1 MCVQPPVSSRAGL
14 FGAAHARD
22 QFSRRC
28 VIERS
33 LPRFARIERN
43 FRRIAANATRAR
55 PCHGA
60 AIIPGLHR
68 IAFRLS
74 KTPAADTVARARVD
88 SRKGGSAML
97 SGVYRGIVMDS
108 TDPMVKGRVKVHV
121 PAVAGMS
128 VQWAPVCRS
137 GDGMIRVGAT
147 VVVAFE
153 GGSPDKPIVIGQID
167 A

>member
-1 MCVQPPVSSRAGL
+1 LSRTA
-14 FGAAHARD
+14 D
-22 QFSRRC
+22 
-28 VIERS
+28 V
-33 LPRFARIERN
+33 
-43 FRRIAANATRAR
+43 
-55 PCHGA
+55 
-60 AIIPGLHR
+60 
-68 IAFRLS
+68 
-74 KTPAADTVARARVD
+74 DTVVRDTTVLRE
-88 SRKGGSAML
+88 GGSAML